1 MPAEEE
7 EEQDGGLA
15 VGEKRAL
22 TSADWD
28 GLQVRITPLLSA
40 VNSEA
45 HPPRSSSFLQP
56 ISVRL
61 LKTDVEP
68 TAEPLLTPSSPPRP
82 SPPTFLQTLRGP
94 PVRPPQTP
102 TFFAAPTPTAPAV
115 EQTLDALSRRN
126 APVEVSVLIRLPV
139 NDEEQAKRKKEREA
153 WLADVGSG
161 AVEDDDDGEDLP
173 ELWIATERVDLL

>member
-1 MPAEEE
+1 M
-7 EEQDGGLA
+7 
-15 VGEKRAL
+15 
-22 TSADWD
+22 
-28 GLQVRITPLLSA
+28 
-40 VNSEA
+40 
-45 HPPRSSSFLQP
+45 SFLQP

-68 TAEPLLTPSSPPRP
+68 TAEPLPMPSSPPRP

-102 TFFAAPTPTAPAV
+102 TFFTTPTPTAPVV

-139 NDEEQAKRKKEREA
+139 SDEEQAKRKKEREA
-153 WLADVGSG
+153 RLADVGSG
-161 AVEDDDDGEDLP
+161 AVEDDEEGEDLP
-173 ELWIATERVDLL
+173 ELWIATERVNLL